1 MANSN
6 PAIPIEKV
14 CEVIKSISAMG
25 VWGTITLNFEE
36 GGVTKLI
43 DNFIWKAGE
52 SEGQGFVIGP
62 SEQIKK
68 LKPISKGR
76 MVIKTKTGTGG

>member
-1 MANSN
+1 MANSSQT
-6 PAIPIEKV
+6 IPIDKV
-14 CEVIKSISAMG
+14 CEVIKSMSAMG
-25 VWGTITLNFEE
+25 VWGTFTLNFEE
-36 GGVTKLI
+36 GNVTKLL

-52 SEGQGFVIGP
+52 SEEPGFVIGP